1 LGVKCKK
8 NILKSSRKFNKSKK
22 IFLKNF
28 LNFIEKFYF
37 LKIIKKNL
45 EKIKSSK
52 KLPKIIFIS
61 AVASQSSPTTPQ
73 PHFEEF
79 NQLEKKIRVRISLAN
94 I

>member
-1 LGVKCKK
+1 
-8 NILKSSRKFNKSKK
+8 LKSFTISKFP
-22 IFLKNF
+22 
-28 LNFIEKFYF
+28 
-37 LKIIKKNL
+37 KKNL

-52 KLPKIIFIS
+52 KLPKIIFIL
-61 AVASQSSPTTPQ
+61 AVASQSSPTNPQ